1 MYAIVNGERFSDIN
15 RIEMKD
21 AHETVFPGI
30 VVDHVDG
37 VIGVYCEDGFHLCDE
52 DPADYDRVICLEE
65 SLVLTSRAEDT
76 EPGGDPEPDEIELL
90 KQQIEDL
97 KAQNEMLTECIF
109 EIADILY
116 N

>member
-1 MYAIVNGERFSDIN
+1 MYAIINGERFSDIN
-15 RIEMKD
+15 RIEMQD
-21 AHETVFPGI
+21 AHEVVFPGI
-30 VVDHVDG
+30 VVNHIEG
-37 VIGVYCEDGFHLCDE
+37 VVEVYCEDGFHLCDE

-76 EPGGDPEPDEIELL
+76 EPIEPEPDEIELL

-97 KAQNEMLTECIF
+97 KAQNDMLTECIF